1 MVSAT
6 DVINFKVIDGRG
18 PCTRCGMLP
27 AAVLIKKEQYC
38 LWCALLAATGFI
50 PLREEKSTLSFNRLT
65 LYEPRLVVLRNDI
78 VSLASGVS
86 KKEVFCAN
94 FHSYKTFKPR
104 LLKLVGYD
112 RTDLGEGHVLR
123 SSQAYSAALHHL
135 YNLLPDC
142 NHEEGACG
150 RYE

>member
-1 MVSAT
+1 MISAT

-18 PCTRCGMLP
+18 PCKRCGTLP
-27 AAVLIKKEQYC
+27 GAVLLKKEPFC

-50 PLREEKSTLSFNRLT
+50 PLREEKSALSFNRLT
-65 LYEPRLVVLRNDI
+65 LHEPRLVPLKSEIVGLAASVSNDD
-78 VSLASGVS
+78 
-86 KKEVFCAN
+86 KFCAN
-94 FHSYKTFKPR
+94 YHWYKTFKPK

-112 RTDLGEGHVLR
+112 RTDLGEGHILR

-142 NHEEGACG
+142 NHEGGACG